1 MTDSERGIETS
12 GVLKRDAAGRVHATV
27 EQRQAAL
34 AEFERSGLSG
44 PQFARVAGIA
54 YQTFASWR
62 HKQKKGDGAERSRP
76 AVVRQRVEPVVPRL
90 VEALVQYPKAD
101 ATSCAALVVRLDGG
115 ASLEITLAAQVPLAA
130 KLIQALARSC

>member
-1 MTDSERGIETS
+1 MTDSESGIIAAKI
-12 GVLKRDAAGRVHATV
+12 LKRDAAGRVHTSV
-27 EQRQAAL
+27 EQRRAVL

-62 HKQKKGDGAERSRP
+62 HKQKTAKEAGSSGPTAERKEVQFV
-76 AVVRQRVEPVVPRL
+76 APRL
-90 VEALVQYPKAD
+90 VEAVVQYPKEDQAPG
-101 ATSCAALVVRLDGG
+101 ASLVVRLAGG
-115 ASLEITLAAQVPLAA
+115 ASLEITGAAQVPLAA